1 MYNPITAAQLIAY
14 LALKTEGK
22 IINVLKAIKLVYLA
36 DRESI
41 KEWGLPILDEN
52 RCSMP
57 HGPVN
62 SFTYAHING
71 EYDLDACGWS
81 TYLEDRENHLVAV
94 KNNISVHDLNELSE
108 ADIQCLDAV
117 WEKFGN
123 MDQWQ
128 LVEWTHDE
136 KNIPEW
142 EDPNGSSKIIPL
154 ERIMRVV
161 GVKDSDA
168 QVQLL
173 KEHNEIEKL
182 LKELA

>member
-41 KEWGLPILDEN
+41 KQWGVPILDEN
-52 RCSMP
+52 RYSMR

-62 SFTYAHING
+62 SLTYAHING

-81 TYLEDRENHLVAV
+81 AYLEDREDHLVAV
-94 KNNISVHDLNELSE
+94 KNNIFVHDLNELSE

-123 MDQWQ
+123 MNQWQ
-128 LVEWTHDE
+128 LVDWTHDG
-136 KNIPEW
+136 KNVPEW
-142 EDPNGSSKIIPL
+142 EDPNESSKIIPL

-173 KEHNEIEKL
+173 KGHSEIEKL